1 MDKGGSCMNF
11 NHLEYAVAVA
21 KSGSISKAAQRLFL
35 SQPYLSGMIKGLE
48 EELGYRIFERNKAG
62 VELTELGEEF
72 IKSAKLILL
81 ELQKIRE
88 LDTDDAARQ
97 LNLSCYYASYIMEMF
112 LKFKKAS
119 PLKLSDKIKEMGNL
133 EVLESVLTGESMMG
147 FIFYAQEKRQTY
159 YKLAEEMG
167 LEIRELFRPMTI
179 YAIMSRS
186 HPLAEGRQLS
196 IQDLFQYPYVSYE
209 DESSRQYLKLLGLE
223 AHPQLLEVSDRGSFY
238 DALTSGEYLSVM
250 AFLNLPKIE
259 NMALIPFQDKR
270 LFMNSSYVTAKNH
283 RLTKRER
290 EFLGFIKR
298 NK

>member
-1 MDKGGSCMNF
+1 MNF

-88 LDTDDAARQ
+88 L
-97 LNLSCYYASYIMEMF
+97 
-112 LKFKKAS
+112 
-119 PLKLSDKIKEMGNL
+119 
-133 EVLESVLTGESMMG
+133 
-147 FIFYAQEKRQTY
+147 
-159 YKLAEEMG
+159 
-167 LEIRELFRPMTI
+167 FRPMTI

-223 AHPQLLEVSDRGSFY
+223 AHP
-238 DALTSGEYLSVM
+238 
-250 AFLNLPKIE
+250 
-259 NMALIPFQDKR
+259 
-270 LFMNSSYVTAKNH
+270 
-283 RLTKRER
+283 
-290 EFLGFIKR
+290 
-298 NK
+298 

>member
-1 MDKGGSCMNF
+1 MNF

-81 ELQKIRE
+81 ELQK
-88 LDTDDAARQ
+88 
-97 LNLSCYYASYIMEMF
+97 
-112 LKFKKAS
+112 
-119 PLKLSDKIKEMGNL
+119 
-133 EVLESVLTGESMMG
+133 
-147 FIFYAQEKRQTY
+147 
-159 YKLAEEMG
+159 
-167 LEIRELFRPMTI
+167 IRELFRPMTI